1 MSCCL
6 KKRENLG
13 GKVYMFIKFKI
24 FQAHFFQIQ
33 KKPFPKHKN
42 IEMENER
49 QNNLQLE
56 NRQMA
61 MSKVYFKMP
70 TVKSDFRF

>member
-1 MSCCL
+1 ML
-6 KKRENLG
+6 FKEKRKSGEKL
-13 GKVYMFIKFKI
+13 YMFIKFKI
-24 FQAHFFQIQ
+24 FQAHFFF
-33 KKPFPKHKN
+33 KYKEKSFPKHKN

-70 TVKSDFRF
+70 TVKSDSRF